1 MKEVLVTIGKR
12 VAALLNVKT
21 IVTFVITGVFAT
33 LALNGTL
40 DADKALTVIT
50 MVITFYF
57 GVQHEKK
64 NTEEK

>member
-33 LALNGTL
+33 LALSGAL

>member
-12 VAALLNVKT
+12 IAALLNVKT

-33 LALNGTL
+33 LALSGTL

>member
-21 IVTFVITGVFAT
+21 IVTFVITGVLAT
-33 LALNGTL
+33 LALNGAL

>member
-12 VAALLNVKT
+12 IAALLNVKT
-21 IVTFVITGVFAT
+21 IVTFVITSVFAT
-33 LALNGTL
+33 LALNGAL

>member
-33 LALNGTL
+33 LALNDTL

>member
-1 MKEVLVTIGKR
+1 MQEVLVTIGKR
-12 VAALLNVKT
+12 IAALLNVKT

-33 LALNGTL
+33 LALNGAL